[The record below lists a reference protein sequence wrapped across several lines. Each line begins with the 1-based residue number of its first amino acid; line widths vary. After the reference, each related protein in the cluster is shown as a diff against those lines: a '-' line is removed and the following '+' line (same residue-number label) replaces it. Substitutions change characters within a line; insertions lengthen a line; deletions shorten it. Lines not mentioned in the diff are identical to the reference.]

1 MERAIAVHH
10 GLFGRIAIYQL
21 REPMVPHAHREAH
34 LTFHLEGPDAN
45 MPVDGKSSPLSQDTV
60 VACSPWR
67 PHCFKP
73 GSPSEPGLFLVLY
86 VSPVW
91 FGETAQDIKPG
102 MRFGSHLFFRTQ
114 KIKGYVNKLAN
125 LLMIGDR
132 SDLIEGY
139 IYELTQ
145 ECFDESWRRI
155 GEAAESVALPRAPD
169 FRVRRSIES
178 MKDRVGE
185 TLVVEEIARDSGL
198 SRPHF
203 FKLFRDQTG
212 LTPNVFLNT
221 LRVEYAL
228 EKLSN
233 VQAPIVGISDDL
245 GFSSQAS
252 FTRFFT
258 SHVGVSPRE
267 YRTVAAF

>member
-10 GLFGRIAIYQL
+10 GIFGRIAIYRFKEAL
-21 REPMVPHAHREAH
+21 LPHAHREAH
-34 LTFHLEGPDAN
+34 LTFQLAGPDCE
-45 MPVDGKSSPLSQDTV
+45 MPVDGKPGPLNQDTV

-67 PHCFKP
+67 PHSFVP
-73 GSPSEPGLFLVLY
+73 GDSEEPSTFLVLY
-86 VSPVW
+86 VSPLW
-91 FGETAQDIKPG
+91 FGEAAQSLRPG
-102 MRFGSHLFFRTQ
+102 MRFGCHLFFRTQ
-114 KIKGYVNKLAN
+114 KIIGYVNKLAN
-125 LLMIGDR
+125 LLLIGDS

-145 ECFDESWRRI
+145 ECFDESWRRA
-155 GEAAESVALPRAPD
+155 GEMSTSDAPKRVPD
-169 FRVRRSIES
+169 YRVRRSIES
-178 MKDRVGE
+178 MKARVGE
-185 TLVVEEIARDSGL
+185 TLVIEEIAAESGL

-221 LRVEYAL
+221 LRVETAL
-228 EKLSN
+228 ERLGDLRT
-233 VQAPIVGISDDL
+233 PIVGISDDL

-252 FTRFFT
+252 FSRFFT

>member
-10 GLFGRIAIYQL
+10 GVFGRVAIYQL
-21 REPMVPHAHREAH
+21 RDPMVQHAHREAH
-34 LTFHLEGPDAN
+34 LTFHLEGADSD
-45 MPVDGKSSPLSQDTV
+45 MPVDGKSGPLNQDTV

-67 PHCFKP
+67 PHCFRP
-73 GSPSEPGLFLVLY
+73 GSAEQPSLFLVLY
-86 VSPVW
+86 VSPLW
-91 FGETAQDIKPG
+91 FGETADHIRPG
-102 MRFGSHLFFRTQ
+102 MQFGSHLFFRTQ

-145 ECFDESWRRI
+145 ECFDESWRRV
-155 GEAAESVALPRAPD
+155 AESANSASLARAHD

-178 MKDRVGE
+178 MKKRVGE
-185 TLVVEEIARDSGL
+185 TLVIEEIASESGL

-221 LRVEYAL
+221 LRVELAL
-228 EKLSN
+228 EKLSDMRTP
-233 VQAPIVGISDDL
+233 VVGISDDL

-252 FTRFFT
+252 FSRFFT